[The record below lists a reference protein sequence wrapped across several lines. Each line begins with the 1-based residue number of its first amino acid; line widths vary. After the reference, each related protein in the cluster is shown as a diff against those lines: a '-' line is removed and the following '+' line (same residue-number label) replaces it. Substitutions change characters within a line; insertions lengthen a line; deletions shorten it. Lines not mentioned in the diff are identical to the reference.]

1 MSNQQTTAV
10 QQQSTKPS
18 VKALFERADVGKR
31 FAEVLGKRAPQFV
44 TSILQLAASDK
55 VLANAD
61 PYTVYNA
68 AMTAASLDLPVNKNL
83 GFAWIIGYKNN
94 SKGTTEAQF
103 QLGYKGYI
111 QLAQRTGQY
120 AKINCVEVYGNQF
133 KGWNALT
140 EELDA
145 DFTIDGTG
153 PVVGYCAYFRLLNG
167 YEKTVY
173 WSTEK
178 VRVHANRFSKT
189 FRFNDSTWKS
199 DFDAMAKKTV
209 LKNTLSTWGILSVE
223 LQNALKVDQAVIKNE
238 EEVDYPDYQDANVL
252 TKEEERMMQMIDAAE
267 TLEELQALAPNVMES
282 MGERYRNKLDKLS
295 AETPVVVIEEPK
307 PKKASAVKPEI
318 SFEYFKMKVD
328 SCKTYQEYQALLSE
342 AKDQEKQDYL
352 GKKMN
357 EFVESEMDK
366 EALDSNNSIGLFA
379 NE

>member
-1 MSNQQTTAV
+1 MSNTQV
-10 QQQSTKPS
+10 QQQNTKPS
-18 VKALFERADVGKR
+18 VKSLFERPDVGKR
-31 FAEVLGKRAPQFV
+31 FSEVLGKRAPQFV

-120 AKINCVEVYGNQF
+120 AKINCTEVYENQF

-140 EELDA
+140 EDLNA
-145 DFTIDGTG
+145 DFSIDGAG
-153 PVVGYCAYFRLLNG
+153 AIVGYCGYFRLLNG
-167 YEKTVY
+167 FEKTIY
-173 WSTEK
+173 WTTEK

-209 LKNTLSTWGILSVE
+209 LKNMLSTWGILSVE
-223 LQNALKVDQAVIKNE
+223 LQNALKVDQAVIKTE
-238 EEVDYPDYQDANVL
+238 DGEVDYPDFQDANVL

-282 MGERYRNKLDKLS
+282 MGERYRNKLDKLA
-295 AETPVVVIEEPK
+295 AEIPVVVVEEPK

-328 SCKTYQEYQALLSE
+328 ACKTYQEYQVLLPE

-357 EFVESEMDK
+357 EFVDSEMDK
-366 EALDSNNSIGLFA
+366 EAKDSSDLTGLFA